1 MTTSKKTKLFTLI
14 IFNFLLLQNVFS
26 QENFTKG
33 FIISVKGDTIKGF
46 IDYRNW
52 EKNPDKITFKNLN
65 SETKKTINPI
75 DVQGFGVNNDFY
87 ESAIVKLELSSNSTI
102 DLTILKE
109 LDMKTDTVFLEAM
122 FRGSKS
128 LYSYKS
134 EQIREQFFIK
144 NQGVFELLIY
154 KRYLKNTDEQT
165 KIAENATYLSQLSMY
180 FQEASNIQ
188 SRLRSVEYTKKSLKS
203 LFANYYSQ
211 SQDSSKFQKKT
222 EKAFLE
228 FGVLAGVSIFNINF
242 KGTAFP
248 ELINGNFNTSIKPTV
263 GINLDIV
270 FPRNQKKW
278 SLRNELMYSSFTT
291 EGNYLDYEYE
301 EKYSTYKTN
310 LDYAYLKLVNMIR
323 YKLLIGKVDIF
334 INGGISNG
342 LAIKNEKTLEKKT
355 RLFSFNRVE
364 NLDPIKSNANYEQ
377 GFLLGLGVKYSK
389 YTFEVRNERGTGMS
403 TAISLVSPTNRL
415 SFLIG
420 YQF

>member
-75 DVQGFGVNNDFY
+75 DIQGFGVNNDFY

-270 FPRNQKKW
+270 FPRNQKRW
-278 SLRNELMYSSFTT
+278 SLRNEIMYSSFTT

-377 GFLLGLGVKYSK
+377 GFLLGLGIKYNKYS
-389 YTFEVRNERGTGMS
+389 FEIRNERGTGMS